1 MIICSCSL
9 SIKQERS
16 SGQQQK
22 TQQGEPI
29 EFTRNIKTLF
39 WIRQPAAGTEGT
51 DGRNPAGKGC
61 PWHYADRRGE
71 IPVLSGSGADA

>member
-1 MIICSCSL
+1 MVPVHL
-9 SIKQERS
+9 APKQKRS

-39 WIRQPAAGTEGT
+39 WIRQPAARTEGT
-51 DGRNPAGKGC
+51 DGWNPAGKGC

-71 IPVLSGSGADA
+71 IPVLSGSSADA

>member
-1 MIICSCSL
+1 MVSVDL
-9 SIKQERS
+9 APKQDRS

-39 WIRQPAAGTEGT
+39 WIRQPAAGPAGT
-51 DGRNPAGKGC
+51 DGWNPAGKGC

-71 IPVLSGSGADA
+71 IPVLSGSGSDA

>member
-1 MIICSCSL
+1 MVPVHL
-9 SIKQERS
+9 APKQDRS

-39 WIRQPAAGTEGT
+39 WIRQPAAGPAGT

-61 PWHYADRRGE
+61 PWNHADRRGK